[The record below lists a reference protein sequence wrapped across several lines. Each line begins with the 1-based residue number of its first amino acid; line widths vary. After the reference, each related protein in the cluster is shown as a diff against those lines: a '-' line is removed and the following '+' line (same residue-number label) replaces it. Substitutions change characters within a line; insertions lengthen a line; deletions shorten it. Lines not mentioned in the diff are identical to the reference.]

1 MILFRKQQDDA
12 TQQLTEIER
21 GKGGNYKEKSH
32 YDYSEPVGG
41 KYNGDEFFEHPIIAM
56 RRAAEDAQNN

>member
-21 GKGGNYKEKSH
+21 GKGNYKEKSH

-41 KYNGDEFFEHPIIAM
+41 KYNGDEFFDHPIIAM
-56 RRAAEDAQNN
+56 RRAAEDSQNN